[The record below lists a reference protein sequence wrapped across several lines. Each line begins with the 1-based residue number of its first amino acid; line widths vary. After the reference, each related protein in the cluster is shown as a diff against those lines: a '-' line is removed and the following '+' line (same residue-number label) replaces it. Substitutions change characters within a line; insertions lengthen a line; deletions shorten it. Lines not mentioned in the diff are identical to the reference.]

1 MDDQVKDKKEEVS
14 EVVDAEIVEDASANT
29 TLSPVDELKNIEN
42 LINANITKMD
52 KLVQDLK
59 PVKEMLESLLQA
71 DLEYAE
77 LDQKAVEATKD
88 KTKKKKELM
97 GTTNGKELTEK
108 LKELKQELL
117 EAKDALSSYL
127 QEYQKKTGFNE
138 YEGPD
143 GELRQIVFS
152 AKLVRKTK
160 LNLDYYIDQV
170 IDMERQEEI
179 VEYFREDAESGSVEA
194 ALQELGEEDYTEE
207 DIRLMRIKFLSEY
220 GN

>member
-160 LNLDYYIDQV
+160 LNLD
-170 IDMERQEEI
+170 
-179 VEYFREDAESGSVEA
+179 
-194 ALQELGEEDYTEE
+194 
-207 DIRLMRIKFLSEY
+207 
-220 GN
+220 